1 MSFYSPRQY
10 ESFDGNYF
18 SNRKE
23 FREYDRLNF
32 RLRQEILLRDDE
44 IKRLQQK
51 LEEFRKLQ
59 SRDSTKSSNI
69 SDSSNNTILLTQKL
83 FDLRSQVNFE
93 TEKMKTQL
101 TNQSMKHSQEISS
114 IEKRFNKE
122 ILDLQQQLHRSEF
135 SRLDQNLENESRP
148 NMFMMNRI
156 INENSHL
163 QDENG
168 PIRTIND
175 IDISDPKRFNMNV
188 FQDEIRYNEQ
198 RIQDLKKLIQKVQSD
213 PSFSKSIS
221 TSFTTTSPSNPNS
234 TEISLNESHND
245 LSSSSSLFVDDS
257 ASIQSLASEVEKTKT
272 TCKNQVLKLRREL
285 KSALKNLNVTKSK
298 IHIAQ
303 NQSFLTDIEIAEVL
317 QTQDKIKKNKEKKNI
332 LILTLDKLTQ
342 LNSNQKNELLL
353 KLQKDNLLLK
363 REIVRIDYT
372 VYGKTGKYQ
381 IWRRMNDETLLK
393 SSSLFV

>member
-10 ESFDGNYF
+10 ESFDDNYF

-59 SRDSTKSSNI
+59 SRDSTKSSNM

-83 FDLRSQVNFE
+83 FDLRSQVNIE

-101 TNQSMKHSQEISS
+101 ANQSMKHSQEISS

-135 SRLDQNLENESRP
+135 SRLDHNLENESRP

-272 TCKNQVLKLRREL
+272 TCKNQVLNLRREL

-303 NQSFLTDIEIAEVL
+303 NQSFFTDIEIAEVL
-317 QTQDKIKKNKEKKNI
+317 QTQDKIKKNKEKKNL